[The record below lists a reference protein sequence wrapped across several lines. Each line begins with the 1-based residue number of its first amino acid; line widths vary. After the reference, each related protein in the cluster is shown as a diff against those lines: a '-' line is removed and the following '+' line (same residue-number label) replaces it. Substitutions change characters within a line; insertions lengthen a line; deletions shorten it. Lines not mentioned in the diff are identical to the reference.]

1 MRRHNHTS
9 LSQCSEKDGRL
20 YNNDRLW
27 IYANPAL
34 CAQLIR
40 GHHDAPV
47 AGHPGRA
54 KTYELLFRRYYWPK
68 MTSDISRW
76 TQNCHV
82 CHRSKS
88 TRDHLHGTV
97 KHLPVP
103 ERPWTDI
110 SVDFITD
117 LEKSSEY
124 DAIMVVVDRLSKMR
138 HFIPCHTKC
147 SAAATAKLFV
157 DHVWKLHGLPS
168 SVISDCGP
176 QYVSRFWRYLA
187 KRLSISAKLSRSY
200 HPQTDSQ
207 TERLSP
213 ETKSL
218 RSYRSAKVKF
228 LIVPTLPPRLPILAQ
243 FWLSHRNV
251 GHKSSR
257 KLQIQ
262 GSERTPLATH

>member
-1 MRRHNHTS
+1 
-9 LSQCSEKDGRL
+9 
-20 YNNDRLW
+20 
-27 IYANPAL
+27 
-34 CAQLIR
+34 
-40 GHHDAPV
+40 
-47 AGHPGRA
+47 
-54 KTYELLFRRYYWPK
+54 

-88 TRDHLHGTV
+88 TRDHLHGTLE
-97 KHLPVP
+97 HLPVP

-110 SVDFITD
+110 SVDFITG
-117 LEKSSEY
+117 LEKASKY

-138 HFIPCHTKC
+138 HFIPCHTKR

-168 SVISDCGP
+168 SVISDRGP

-187 KRLSISAKLSRSY
+187 KRLSISANLSRFY

-207 TERLSP
+207 TERHSP

-218 RSYRSAKVKF
+218 RPYRSEKVKF

-262 GSERTPLATH
+262 GSERTLLATHQDYPSKRCGYTFVPHLGGGHTILSIAARGYLHNLCQIEPASLLFTSTLLLDLNFCEVLHKIN